1 MKTKPTTK
9 QTGFTLVEIAIVL
22 VIIGLLIGGVLK
34 GQELINSAKVKN
46 LAQDFRSI
54 QTILYA
60 YQDKFRAL
68 PGDDG
73 RAPSHVCPS
82 ATPACTSAGN
92 ADGTINGNWDDAVTA
107 NTESIY
113 FWQHV
118 RFANLATGATDTTD
132 LNFLPSNGI
141 GGRIGIQSGGTTAP
155 LGIPGNYV
163 ICSAGIP
170 GKLIRQLDNTLDD
183 GDPSTGSMRIGITTA
198 GPAVNIANLDDDAV
212 YVACLGF

>member
-1 MKTKPTTK
+1 MKATAR

-46 LAQDFRSI
+46 LAQDFRNI

-82 ATPACTSAGN
+82 GAPACTTAGN
-92 ADGTINGNWDDAVTA
+92 ADGTIGGNWDDAAVA
-107 NTESIY
+107 AVESIY

-118 RFANLATGATDTTD
+118 RFANLATGSTDTTD
-132 LNFLPSNGI
+132 PNFLPTNSV
-141 GGRIGIQSGGTTAP
+141 GGRIGIQSGGAASP
-155 LGIPGNYV
+155 LGAPGSYV
-163 ICSAGIP
+163 TCSAGIP
-170 GKLIRQLDNTLDD
+170 GKLVRQLDSTLDD
-183 GDPSTGSMRIGITTA
+183 GDPAAGSMRVGITTA
-198 GPAVNIANLDDDAV
+198 GPPVSIATLDDDTV
-212 YVACLGF
+212 YIACLGF